1 MAPSSRAGRSGRRGG
16 VARSLTTEQ
25 IVDAALAIT
34 REASLSG
41 LTMNVLAERLGV
53 GVMTLYS
60 YFRSRD
66 ELLDAMG
73 RQAAVELYETHVD
86 TTDARWQEGLR
97 VHYQSI
103 REGLKNRP
111 ALADLIFFRGEL
123 IPADAEHYAPIVA
136 RMRRHVDAMVD
147 GGVPAELAVRVFLG
161 LSMFTVASVLRE
173 DDYATAYKPY
183 RRHFDDLVESVTG
196 ETDHDSGVDARFG
209 SDTEFTMMLDI
220 FIAGVEAT
228 AKQTKRRRKSV

>member
-1 MAPSSRAGRSGRRGG
+1 MAPSSKAGRSGRRGG
-16 VARSLTTEQ
+16 VARSLNTEQ

-34 REASLSG
+34 REANLSG

-53 GVMTLYS
+53 GAMTLYS

-73 RQAAVELYETHVD
+73 RQAAVELYEWQVD
-86 TTDARWQEGLR
+86 ATDAPWQEGLR

-103 REGLKNRP
+103 REGLKSRP

-136 RMRRHVDAMVD
+136 HMRRHIDAMVD
-147 GGVPAELAVRVFLG
+147 GGVPAELAMRVFLG

-173 DDYATAYKPY
+173 DDYTTASTLY

-196 ETDHDSGVDARFG
+196 ETDHDSDADARFG

-220 FIAGVEAT
+220 FIEGIESTV
-228 AKQTKRRRKSV
+228 KKRKRQRTLR